1 MGGKAVSGTSEAGII
16 TPVRPGEDRS
26 KMVGS
31 TIFTFFPFALSGAP
45 WAVFVCSIDEASL
58 IMAHLRK
65 GLDESI
71 NIFLAIHLGH
81 RDQHVILERGIILA
95 KIVSAENAVLEQ
107 MRVDFCNRAIDAQR
121 KLVEEWL
128 GETQA
133 HTIDLAELRRGV
145 VCLLITKLS
154 NLLQSVFAKQ

>member
-1 MGGKAVSGTSEAGII
+1 MGGRSVSGTSEAGIV

-31 TIFTFFPFALSGAP
+31 TIFTFVALTGGT
-45 WAVFVCSIDEASL
+45 VFVCSIDEASL

-65 GLDESI
+65 DVDESI

-107 MRVDFCNRAIDAQR
+107 MRVDFWDGAIDAQR

-133 HTIDLAELRRGV
+133 HTI
-145 VCLLITKLS
+145 
-154 NLLQSVFAKQ
+154 